1 MSMRLTLVAVVLALA
16 ACSPDPQTE
25 PHAGSRNDTP
35 DRSAM
40 NVAQRAYAAAND
52 RMHSAM
58 GSNIPADADV
68 AFVTGMI
75 PHHEGAIAMARIV
88 LEHGTDQENQRL
100 AEAIITSQQAEVAQM
115 RAWLSARGAPQ
126 PPVVDVP
133 PAGTGA
139 DDAEVDHSKMG
150 H

>member
-1 MSMRLTLVAVVLALA
+1 
-16 ACSPDPQTE
+16 
-25 PHAGSRNDTP
+25 
-35 DRSAM
+35 
-40 NVAQRAYAAAND
+40 
-52 RMHSAM
+52 
-58 GSNIPADADV
+58 
-68 AFVTGMI
+68 MI

-88 LEHGTDQENQRL
+88 LEHGTDPENRRL
-100 AEAIITSQQAEVAQM
+100 AQAIITSQQAEVAQM

-126 PPVVDVP
+126 PPVVDAP